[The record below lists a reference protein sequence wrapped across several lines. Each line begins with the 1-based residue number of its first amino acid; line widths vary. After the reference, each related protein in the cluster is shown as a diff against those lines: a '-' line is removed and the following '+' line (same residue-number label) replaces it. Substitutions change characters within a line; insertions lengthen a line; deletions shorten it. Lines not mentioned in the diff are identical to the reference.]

1 TLPGFARALTIGVD
15 VLELDAAVTADGV
28 VVVSHDPQLDPVLTR
43 GPNGQWIDD
52 HGLLISRMN
61 FEDLRRYDV
70 GRINPASSYAG
81 QFSGQVPADG
91 ARIPSLQEV
100 AALVTKAGNREVR
113 FNVETKVRPDRPEL
127 TLEPEAFADR
137 LVAALREAGI
147 AERAT
152 VQSFYWRTL
161 DRVRAVAPEIVTV
174 CLTSERDWLN
184 NIARGRGRSPWTGLD
199 VDAFGGSVPRLVH
212 ASGCAVWSPHHL
224 EVNRALIDEAHHLGL
239 KVIVWTVNA
248 PEDMASLISLGVDGI
263 ITDYPDRLRA
273 LLQSRGIPVP
283 PPTPVSAD

>member
-1 TLPGFARALTIGVD
+1 MPARNRRLIVLLAPALFFFTSFVSAFELQGHRGARGLAPENTLPGFARALTVGVD
-15 VLELDAAVTADGV
+15 VLEMDAAVTADGV

-43 GPNGQWIDD
+43 GPDGQWIDD
-52 HGLLISRMN
+52 HGLQISRMS

-70 GRINPASSYAG
+70 GRINPSSSYAG
-81 QFSGQVPADG
+81 QFSGQTPADG
-91 ARIPSLQEV
+91 ARIPSLLEV
-100 AALVTKAGNREVR
+100 AALVRKAGNREVR

-184 NIARGRGRSPWTGLD
+184 NIARGRGRSPWTG
-199 VDAFGGSVPRLVH
+199 
-212 ASGCAVWSPHHL
+212 
-224 EVNRALIDEAHHLGL
+224 
-239 KVIVWTVNA
+239 
-248 PEDMASLISLGVDGI
+248 
-263 ITDYPDRLRA
+263 
-273 LLQSRGIPVP
+273 
-283 PPTPVSAD
+283 